1 MNNEYIQILN
11 NLVSSNYN
19 NLLFDIL
26 NKLENIISDL
36 SNNSQINV
44 IIKQIRNII
53 IILNKI
59 VNDNQFNLNILRKD
73 IKELNQ
79 NITNNFKLINILD
92 NFKMESEMEKEYII
106 IKMEVNMMVI
116 LKMDW
121 LKAMVQWY
129 ILEEIDMK
137 GIGKMIFQKEMEY
150 TIIKVVQYI
159 LDILKMD

>member
-79 NITNNFKLINILD
+79 NITNNFKLLASNIPSISNSSIITKTETYDNGDKYIN
-92 NFKMESEMEKEYII
+92 NFKMEWEMEKEYTLFL
-106 IKMEVNMMVI
+106 EVISNFGYFF
-116 LKMDW
+116 W
-121 LKAMVQWY
+121 T
-129 ILEEIDMK
+129 
-137 GIGKMIFQKEMEY
+137 IF
-150 TIIKVVQYI
+150 
-159 LDILKMD
+159 

>member
-79 NITNNFKLINILD
+79 NITNNFKLSQTSIPHYKS
-92 NFKMESEMEKEYII
+92 F
-106 IKMEVNMMVI
+106 
-116 LKMDW
+116 
-121 LKAMVQWY
+121 
-129 ILEEIDMK
+129 
-137 GIGKMIFQKEMEY
+137 
-150 TIIKVVQYI
+150 
-159 LDILKMD
+159 

>member
-59 VNDNQFNLNILRKD
+59 VNDNQSNLNILRKD

-79 NITNNFKLINILD
+79 NITNNFKLL
-92 NFKMESEMEKEYII
+92 
-106 IKMEVNMMVI
+106 
-116 LKMDW
+116 L
-121 LKAMVQWY
+121 
-129 ILEEIDMK
+129 
-137 GIGKMIFQKEMEY
+137 
-150 TIIKVVQYI
+150 
-159 LDILKMD
+159 